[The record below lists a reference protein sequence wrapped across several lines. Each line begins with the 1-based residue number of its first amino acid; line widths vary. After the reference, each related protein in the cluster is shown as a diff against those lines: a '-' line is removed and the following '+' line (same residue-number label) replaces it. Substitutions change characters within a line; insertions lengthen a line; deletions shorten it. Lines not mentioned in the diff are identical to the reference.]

1 MVTNCR
7 LFLFLQHSIGALVGR
22 YYRYFTKS
30 INIILIMKSTNK
42 LLTGFGLV
50 TSVAALVAL
59 VVKKEMDFGHELS
72 LTNSELEQ
80 DLLS

>member
-1 MVTNCR
+1 
-7 LFLFLQHSIGALVGR
+7 
-22 YYRYFTKS
+22 
-30 INIILIMKSTNK
+30 MKSTNK